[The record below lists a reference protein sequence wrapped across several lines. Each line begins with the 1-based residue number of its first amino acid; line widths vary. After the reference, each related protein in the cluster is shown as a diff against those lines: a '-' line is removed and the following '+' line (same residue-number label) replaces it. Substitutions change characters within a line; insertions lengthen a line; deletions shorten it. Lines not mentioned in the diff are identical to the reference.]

1 MERNNVKVGGGEGM
15 NICRKCKKKLVGWGY
30 VIHHGNYHYKCL
42 KEKYPDAEGEDGD
55 PMVILMAKERN
66 SE

>member
-1 MERNNVKVGGGEGM
+1 M